1 MVFLVAALLL
11 PSFVHAGSTNAPAGR
26 STVTLT
32 WDRSPDQTVKGYRLH
47 YGTTSGRN
55 YSRIVDVGK
64 VTTYTISNLNTG
76 KKYYVVVTAY
86 DTCASSRSVVENH
99 VIPPNTETV
108 DRRKV
113 QPTFCRLNR
122 ESPCQPCLFPISLIN
137 CKMITL

>member
-1 MVFLVAALLL
+1 MRSSVKAANNSLVKNFFCIVFLVAALLL
-11 PSFVHAGSTNAPAGR
+11 PSSVHAGSTNAPAGR

-64 VTTYTISNLNTG
+64 VTTYTLSNLITG

-86 DTCASSRSVVENH
+86 DASG
-99 VIPPNTETV
+99 
-108 DRRKV
+108 K
-113 QPTFCRLNR
+113 
-122 ESPCQPCLFPISLIN
+122 ESPASNEISFTASKSPRKSTPATQP
-137 CKMITL
+137 